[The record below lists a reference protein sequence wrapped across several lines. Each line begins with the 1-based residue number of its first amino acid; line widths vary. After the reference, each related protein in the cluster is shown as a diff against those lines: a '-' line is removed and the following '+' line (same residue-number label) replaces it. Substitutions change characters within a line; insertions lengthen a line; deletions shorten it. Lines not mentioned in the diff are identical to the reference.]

1 MTSSIEGMATPLDF
15 FLNMPLMFQIAT
27 IAAFF
32 WFPAGF
38 IAIRNYLRIG
48 SLDYLIFAGW
58 FFTNSLG
65 FLSGPLYV
73 WHMVE
78 GIEMPPILFFVVM
91 LNSIL
96 MYFFQ
101 TAHALRVRWQWKD
114 KPAILWIILG
124 VILAIFLV
132 YLILHTLFPDLFQ
145 QEIGDYILWIV
156 TFYYALIWT
165 FTYFTIKPI
174 YDDAR
179 IKFVIYAWRYVG
191 LVDLFNS
198 IILVTSY
205 TLDFFSIATLAIES
219 FHEFVVTFLMVPLV
233 TVVFLVGILVPEAMI
248 ITEAQILRAYKLYQ
262 TVRQHNCDP
271 HIVDQDRLLSYMCK
285 VSEEVFPSK

>member
-1 MTSSIEGMATPLDF
+1 MVTPLDF
-15 FLNMPLMFQIAT
+15 YFTLPLMFQIAT
-27 IAAFF
+27 IGAFF

-38 IAIRNYLRIG
+38 VAIRNYRRIG

-65 FLSGPLYV
+65 FLTGPLYV
-73 WHMVE
+73 WFLVE
-78 GIEMPPILFFVVM
+78 GIEIPPILFFFVM

-96 MYFFQ
+96 IYFFQ

-124 VILAIFLV
+124 VILTIFLG

-165 FTYFTIKPI
+165 FAYFTIKPL
-174 YDDAR
+174 YDDAS

-219 FHEFVVTFLMVPLV
+219 FHEFVVTFLMIPLV

-248 ITEAQILRAYKLYQ
+248 ITEAQILRAHKLYQ